1 MKQLNLLE
9 WTRPASIIP
18 FPTSKRI
25 GKIRQTAIVVRQ
37 KRGNEKALQ
46 GYWNQL
52 TDNMA
57 RQMLRSGIPPVI
69 VAGQLIDFEN
79 SVAAEVR
86 RLDVLDGYSAPR
98 A

>member
-1 MKQLNLLE
+1 MKQLDLLE

-37 KRGNEKALQ
+37 KRGSKKALEA
-46 GYWNQL
+46 YWTQT
-52 TDNMA
+52 TDNIA
-57 RQMLRSGIPPVI
+57 RQMLRSGIPPDI
-69 VAGQLIDFEN
+69 VCGELIDFEN